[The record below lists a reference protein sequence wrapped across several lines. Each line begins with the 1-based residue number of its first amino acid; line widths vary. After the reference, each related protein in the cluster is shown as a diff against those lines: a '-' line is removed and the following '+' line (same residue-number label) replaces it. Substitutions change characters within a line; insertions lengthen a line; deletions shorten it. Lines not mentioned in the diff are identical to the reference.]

1 MYAIIED
8 SGTQIKASVGDELTL
23 DRRDLPEGENT
34 LTLDKVLLVADA
46 ESGGE
51 PKIGEPYVDG
61 ATVTAD
67 ILEREVKGEKID
79 VIKFKRRKGY
89 RRKQG
94 HRQRYMTVKVNA
106 INA

>member
-8 SGTQIKASVGDELTL
+8 SGSQIKASVGDKLTV
-23 DRRDLPEGENT
+23 DIRELPEDAKT
-34 LTLDKVLLVADA
+34 ITFDRVLLV
-46 ESGGE
+46 GGE
-51 PKIGEPYVDG
+51 GDAKIGLPYLDG

-67 ILEREVKGEKID
+67 IIERDFKDTKID

-94 HRQRYMTVKVNA
+94 HRQRYMKVQVSA
-106 INA
+106 ING

>member
-8 SGTQIKASVGDELTL
+8 SGTQIKASVGDELIL
-23 DRRDLPEGENT
+23 DRRDLPESENT
-34 LTLDKVLLVADA
+34 LTFDKVLLV
-46 ESGGE
+46 GGE
-51 PKIGEPYVDG
+51 GESKIGEPYVEG

-67 ILEREVKGEKID
+67 IIDRDVKGEKLD

-94 HRQRYMTVKVNA
+94 HRQHYMTVKVNA